1 MPFYLVLFFS
11 FSLFRKRHLGDMAHI
26 SGLVAADVIPGPFE
40 HCDVVTTTTH
50 KSLRGP
56 RGAMIFYRKGVKS
69 VDKKGKQILYDF
81 DSKINFAVFPGLQG
95 GPHNHTISGLA
106 CALKQATSP
115 EFKEYQIQVL
125 KNCQALANALTSR
138 GFKLVSGG
146 TENHLLLLDLRP
158 KGVDGARV
166 ERVLEMAH
174 IACNKNTVP
183 GDLSAM
189 VPGGLRMGTPALT
202 TRGFLEQDFEKVAE
216 FIDRGVNIA
225 KDLKSKA
232 DKAVGTK
239 VKDFN
244 TYLEQNKPSE
254 IEALEKDVMSYAM
267 QFPTIG
273 FEKSSMR
280 YKD

>member
-1 MPFYLVLFFS
+1 
-11 FSLFRKRHLGDMAHI
+11 MAHI

-56 RGAMIFYRKGVKS
+56 RGAMIFYRKGQKG
-69 VDKKGKQILYDF
+69 VDKKGNPVMYDL

-106 CALKQATSP
+106 CALKQALTP
-115 EFKEYQIQVL
+115 EFKEYQLQVL
-125 KNCQALANALTSR
+125 KNCQALANGLTSR
-138 GFKLVSGG
+138 GYTLVSGG

-158 KGVDGARV
+158 RGVDGARV

-183 GDLSAM
+183 GDVSAM
-189 VPGGLRMGTPALT
+189 IPGGLRMGTPALT
-202 TRGFLEQDFEKVAE
+202 TRGFLEPDFEKVAE
-216 FIDRGVNIA
+216 FVDRGVTIA
-225 KDLKSKA
+225 KDLKAKA
-232 DKAVGTK
+232 EQTVGPK
-239 VKDFN
+239 VKDFKQ
-244 TYLEQNKPSE
+244 YLNDTNPVE
-254 IEALEKDVMSYAM
+254 IQELGRNVTAFAM

-280 YKD
+280 YQD